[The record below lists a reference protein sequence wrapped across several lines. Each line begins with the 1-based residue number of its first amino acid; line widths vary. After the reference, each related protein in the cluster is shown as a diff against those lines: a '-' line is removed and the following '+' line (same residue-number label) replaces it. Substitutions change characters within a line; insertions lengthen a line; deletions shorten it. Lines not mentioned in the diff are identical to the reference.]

1 METPDSEENR
11 ELLELLWREPKARS
25 RNSNFARFR
34 DDRRYRVAV
43 KHIRSLLAFRREL
56 EAFGGKG
63 DVTVTWFSD
72 GRKAKISMWIPTLR
86 LRRSLFVSRPEL
98 ELLQEDPVWKE
109 ANVVFVERGEAANGR
124 DKKL

>member
-1 METPDSEENR
+1 METPESEENR
-11 ELLELLWREPKARS
+11 ALLELLWRDPEARS
-25 RNSNFARFR
+25 RNANFARFR

-56 EAFGGKG
+56 EAFVGKG
-63 DVTVTWFSD
+63 DVNVTWFSS
-72 GRKAKISMWIPTLR
+72 GQKAKISMWIPSLR

-109 ANVVFVERGEAANGR
+109 ANVLVVDRGEAASGL
-124 DKKL
+124 DKKS